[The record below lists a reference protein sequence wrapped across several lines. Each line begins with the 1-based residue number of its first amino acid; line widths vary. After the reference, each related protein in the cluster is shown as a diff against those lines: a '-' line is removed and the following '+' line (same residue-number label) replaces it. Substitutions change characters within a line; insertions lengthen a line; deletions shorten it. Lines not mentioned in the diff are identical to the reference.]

1 MATFKDGVYDV
12 VNEDQG
18 IKTCFEKPKRTKKK
32 KKKKDS
38 KRCSSMIFFCGQLF
52 IDQTMFFAI

>member
-18 IKTCFEKPKRTKKK
+18 IKTRFEKPKRTKKK
-32 KKKKDS
+32 EEG
-38 KRCSSMIFFCGQLF
+38 RF
-52 IDQTMFFAI
+52 